1 MRHSCFD
8 CVRKH
13 LAQALVIAHELPHYS
28 DYAKDMHLWV
38 FVGHMAEAADQV
50 QREAPNVA
58 SRIREIRLAV
68 MEDLSAIYTMDINA
82 LIVEVTELAELT
94 QDTAA
99 QS

>member
-1 MRHSCFD
+1 
-8 CVRKH
+8 
-13 LAQALVIAHELPHYS
+13 
-28 DYAKDMHLWV
+28 
-38 FVGHMAEAADQV
+38 MAEAADQV